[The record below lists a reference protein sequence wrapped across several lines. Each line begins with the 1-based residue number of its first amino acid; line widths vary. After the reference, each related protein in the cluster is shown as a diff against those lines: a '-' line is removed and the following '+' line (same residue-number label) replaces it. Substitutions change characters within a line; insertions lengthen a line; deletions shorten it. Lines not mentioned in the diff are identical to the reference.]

1 MPLERI
7 NTEAVFRWPSFSHAV
22 RADGHIYLSGA
33 LGTVGPT
40 LELAE
45 GGVGAQTRQALRNIA
60 QVLEASG
67 ASFEDLVK
75 VTVYMTDIGE
85 FLEMDTAYRELIE
98 TEPARVTVGCAR
110 LSLDAAVEID
120 AIAYRRQDEQS

>member
-60 QVLEASG
+60 QILEASG